1 MLRALA
7 LLAHLH
13 SEMNFFQ
20 KVNCPAAGKRSPSGG
35 RAGRGKNDLILIPAR
50 KRRNFYGVLSMEE
63 NVRENKMGTMP
74 IGKLLANMAG
84 PVMVSMLFQALYN
97 IVDSVFVARL
107 SQDAMNAV
115 SLAFPLQMLCIAFS
129 VGTGVGMNALL
140 ARSLGEKNQTA
151 VNRAA
156 GTGLFL
162 TLCTAAV
169 FMLLGFSLATPFFR
183 FQTANEQIIAYGQA
197 YVRICI
203 GCSLGIF
210 VQVYGERLLQ
220 ATGRTNL
227 SMISQIVGAV
237 CNIVL
242 DPILIFGLL
251 GFPRMEVAG
260 AAVATIT
267 GQFIGAALGLV
278 LNHTKNPDVQL
289 RLSGIRPHRATV
301 ADIYAVGIPSIIM
314 QSIGSVMMFGMNKIL
329 ISFTEAATAVFGA
342 YFKLQSFI
350 FMPCFGLNNAMV
362 PIVSFNYGAQKF
374 DRVRRAVRL
383 TSYAA
388 IGIMCVGFALLEFI
402 PETLLGLFSP
412 TEEMLS
418 IGRAAL
424 RIIGIHFPLAGFSII
439 AGSAC
444 QALGKPTY
452 ALVSSVCRQIV
463 VLLPAAYLL
472 SLTGRLE
479 LVWLSFPI
487 AEIVS
492 VIMNAAFLK
501 RTYRASLGE

>member
-1 MLRALA
+1 
-7 LLAHLH
+7 
-13 SEMNFFQ
+13 
-20 KVNCPAAGKRSPSGG
+20 
-35 RAGRGKNDLILIPAR
+35 
-50 KRRNFYGVLSMEE
+50 MEE

-197 YVRICI
+197 NVRICI

-227 SMISQIVGAV
+227 SMISQIVG
-237 CNIVL
+237 
-242 DPILIFGLL
+242 
-251 GFPRMEVAG
+251 
-260 AAVATIT
+260 
-267 GQFIGAALGLV
+267 
-278 LNHTKNPDVQL
+278 
-289 RLSGIRPHRATV
+289 
-301 ADIYAVGIPSIIM
+301 AVGIPSIIM

-479 LVWLSFPI
+479 LVYGFLSRSRRSS
-487 AEIVS
+487 A
-492 VIMNAAFLK
+492 
-501 RTYRASLGE
+501 

>member
-1 MLRALA
+1 
-7 LLAHLH
+7 
-13 SEMNFFQ
+13 
-20 KVNCPAAGKRSPSGG
+20 
-35 RAGRGKNDLILIPAR
+35 
-50 KRRNFYGVLSMEE
+50 MEE
-63 NVRENKMGTMP
+63 NIRENKMGTMP
-74 IGKLLANMAG
+74 IGRLLANMAA
-84 PVMVSMLFQALYN
+84 PMMVSMLFQALYN

-115 SLAFPLQMLCIAFS
+115 SLAFPLQTLCIAFS

-140 ARSLGEKNQTA
+140 SRSLGEKNQA
-151 VNRAA
+151 AANRAA

-169 FMLLGFSLATPFFR
+169 FCVLGLSLAGPFFR
-183 FQTANEQIIAYGQA
+183 FQTDNAQIIAYGRD

-203 GCSLGIF
+203 GIPFGIF
-210 VQVYGERLLQ
+210 LQVYGERLLQ
-220 ATGRTNL
+220 STGRTNL
-227 SMISQIVGAV
+227 SMLSQIAGAV

-242 DPILIFGLL
+242 DPIMIFGLL

-260 AAVATIT
+260 AALATVI
-267 GQFIGAALGLV
+267 GQFVGAGLGLF
-278 LNHTKNPDVQL
+278 LNLTKNPEVQL
-289 RLSGIRPHRATV
+289 RVKDIRPHRATV
-301 ADIYAVGIPSIIM
+301 SEIYAVGIPSIIM
-314 QSIGSVMMFGMNKIL
+314 QSIGSVMTFGINKIL

-362 PIVSFNYGAQKF
+362 PIVSYNYGAQKF
-374 DRVRRAVRL
+374 DRVRRSVRL
-383 TSYAA
+383 TVFTA
-388 IGIMCVGFALLEFI
+388 IGIMCIGCALFELI

-412 TEEMLS
+412 TDEMLS
-418 IGRAAL
+418 IGKTAL

-444 QALGKPTY
+444 QALGKPIY
-452 ALVSSVCRQIV
+452 ALINSVCRQIV

-479 LVWLSFPI
+479 LVWLAFPI
-487 AEIVS
+487 AEVVS
-492 VIMNAAFLK
+492 VILNATFLK
-501 RTYRASLGE
+501 RTYRASLERN

>member
-1 MLRALA
+1 
-7 LLAHLH
+7 
-13 SEMNFFQ
+13 
-20 KVNCPAAGKRSPSGG
+20 
-35 RAGRGKNDLILIPAR
+35 
-50 KRRNFYGVLSMEE
+50 MEE
-63 NVRENKMGTMP
+63 NIRENKMGTMP
-74 IGKLLANMAG
+74 IGRLLANMAA
-84 PVMVSMLFQALYN
+84 PMMVSMLFQALYN

-115 SLAFPLQMLCIAFS
+115 SLAFPLQTLCIAFS

-140 ARSLGEKNQTA
+140 SRSLGEKNQA
-151 VNRAA
+151 AANRAA

-169 FMLLGFSLATPFFR
+169 FCVLGLSLADPFFR
-183 FQTANEQIIAYGQA
+183 FQTDNAQIIAYGRD

-203 GCSLGIF
+203 GIPFGIF
-210 VQVYGERLLQ
+210 LQVYGERLLQ
-220 ATGRTNL
+220 STGRTNL
-227 SMISQIVGAV
+227 SMLSQIAGAV

-242 DPILIFGLL
+242 DPIMIFGLL

-260 AAVATIT
+260 AALATVI
-267 GQFIGAALGLV
+267 GQFVGAGLGLF
-278 LNHTKNPDVQL
+278 LNLTKNPEVQL
-289 RLSGIRPHRATV
+289 RVKDIRPHRATV
-301 ADIYAVGIPSIIM
+301 SEIYAVGIPSIIM
-314 QSIGSVMMFGMNKIL
+314 QSIGSVMTFGINKIL

-362 PIVSFNYGAQKF
+362 PIVSYNYGAQKF
-374 DRVRRAVRL
+374 DRVRRTVRL
-383 TSYAA
+383 TVFTA
-388 IGIMCVGFALLEFI
+388 IGIMCIGCALFELI

-412 TEEMLS
+412 TDEMLS
-418 IGRAAL
+418 IGKTAL

-444 QALGKPTY
+444 QALGKPIY
-452 ALVSSVCRQIV
+452 ALINSVCRQIV

-479 LVWLSFPI
+479 LVWLAFPI
-487 AEIVS
+487 AEVVS
-492 VIMNAAFLK
+492 VILNATFLK
-501 RTYRASLGE
+501 RTYRASLERN

>member
-1 MLRALA
+1 
-7 LLAHLH
+7 
-13 SEMNFFQ
+13 
-20 KVNCPAAGKRSPSGG
+20 
-35 RAGRGKNDLILIPAR
+35 
-50 KRRNFYGVLSMEE
+50 MEE

-183 FQTANEQIIAYGQA
+183 FQTTNEQIIAYGQA

-210 VQVYGERLLQ
+210 VQVYSERLLQ

-227 SMISQIVGAV
+227 SMISQIVG
-237 CNIVL
+237 
-242 DPILIFGLL
+242 
-251 GFPRMEVAG
+251 
-260 AAVATIT
+260 
-267 GQFIGAALGLV
+267 
-278 LNHTKNPDVQL
+278 
-289 RLSGIRPHRATV
+289 
-301 ADIYAVGIPSIIM
+301 AVGIPSIIM